1 MEGMIEVSYIV
12 LCANDTH
19 VRIALSDVISNE
31 KVERA
36 IKGEFAKGVRS
47 ISLSSEGDAEII
59 VKTDKTVYTFKA
71 PKNDFADLVELA
83 EEDARKN
90 RYFKKGCEGVELVNM
105 VTVD

>member
-12 LCANDTH
+12 LCANDTQ

-36 IKGEFAKGVRS
+36 IKGEFAKGIRN

-59 VKTDKTVYTFKA
+59 VKTDKEIYTFRA
-71 PKNDFADLVELA
+71 DKNDFADLVELA
-83 EEDARKN
+83 EEDGRKN
-90 RYFKKGCEGVELVNM
+90 KYIKKGCEGVELVNI